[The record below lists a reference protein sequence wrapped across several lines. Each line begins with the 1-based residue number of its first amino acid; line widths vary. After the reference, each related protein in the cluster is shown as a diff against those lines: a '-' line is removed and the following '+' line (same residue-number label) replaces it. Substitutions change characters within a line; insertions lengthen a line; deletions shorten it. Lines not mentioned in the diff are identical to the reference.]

1 MFNASQN
8 KTSEAISLEKQNEIL
23 RFAEKEQIELV
34 LALDYF
40 GHSFD
45 ELRYERNASK
55 RWNGNAPKSLC
66 DFQKMKH
73 DIPIVSFFT
82 GCGGIDL
89 GFEAAGFKHIA
100 AFEFNELFCKTLRKN
115 RPHWN
120 VYGPP
125 SSSGDVS
132 KTSEVIET
140 LKSLIPRN
148 FEGIFVGGPPCQP
161 FSIASNQRFA
171 KSGENFKR
179 VGFDHQINGNL
190 LCDLVSII
198 EYFKPACFLIENVLG
213 LRDIDRGKQLS
224 QVIEKLENAGYMVE
238 NPTVLNAA
246 NYGVPQY
253 RERLFVAGNRKH
265 RKMVFPIAEDIQ
277 YGAGSVLHREQGKV
291 PNNETRSHKL
301 NSVKRYVK
309 LNYGQRDQLGRVD
322 RLDPCRPSKTVIA
335 GGTNG
340 GGRSHL
346 HPEIPRTLSVRECA
360 RLQTFPDDY
369 IFVGS
374 TARQFTQAGNAVPPV
389 LAVQLGTALAKS
401 IFGVNHTEFEI
412 QRQKLKLN

>member
-1 MFNASQN
+1 MFKVSQH
-8 KTSEAISLEKQNEIL
+8 KIPEVISLETQDEL
-23 RFAEKEQIELV
+23 FRFAEREEIELA
-34 LALDYF
+34 LALEYF
-40 GHSFD
+40 GYSFD
-45 ELRYERNASK
+45 QLRYETSLTK
-55 RWNGNAPKSLC
+55 RWSGNAPKSLS
-66 DFQKMKH
+66 DFQIMEH
-73 DIPIVSFFT
+73 EIPIVSFFT

-115 RPHWN
+115 RPQWN
-120 VYGPP
+120 VFGPP
-125 SSSGDVS
+125 TTSGDVS
-132 KTSEVIET
+132 ETSQVIET
-140 LKSLIPRN
+140 LKEHVPNN
-148 FEGIFVGGPPCQP
+148 FEGVFVGGPPCQP

-179 VGFDHQINGNL
+179 VGFEHQTNGNL
-190 LCDLVSII
+190 LYNFVSII
-198 EYFKPACFLIENVLG
+198 EHFRPACFLIENVVG
-213 LRDIDRGKQLS
+213 LRDIDRGEQLS
-224 QVIEKLENAGYMVE
+224 KIIKKLETAGYLVK
-238 NPTVLNAA
+238 NPTILNAA
-246 NYGVPQY
+246 NYGVPQH
-253 RERLFVAGNRKH
+253 RERLFVIGTRKS
-265 RKMVFPIAEDIQ
+265 KKIVLPIAEGKQ
-277 YGAGSVLHREQGKV
+277 YGAGSVLHRNQGEA
-291 PNNETRSHKL
+291 PNNETRTHKL
-301 NSVKRYVK
+301 SSMKRYVK

-322 RLDPCRPSKTVIA
+322 RLNPCRPSKTVIA

-401 IFGVNHTEFEI
+401 IFGVNHT
-412 QRQKLKLN
+412 